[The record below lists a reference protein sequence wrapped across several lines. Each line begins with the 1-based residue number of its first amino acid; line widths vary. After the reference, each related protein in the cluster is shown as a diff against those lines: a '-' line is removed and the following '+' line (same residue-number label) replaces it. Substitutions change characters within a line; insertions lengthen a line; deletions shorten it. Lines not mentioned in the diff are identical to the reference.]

1 MKKREIINST
11 GINNSTEK
19 INSDIKYF
27 KINRSNLLKEIFINK
42 GWKQAD
48 ENSIVEF
55 SYWDTFKDKI
65 SNTKI
70 MVIPRKITNKMSNK
84 KTMYTTL
91 KSNNLTRFLPPTY
104 CDLKNIDPKIFG
116 DKKKIFLKAVSVSG
130 ERGIHPVKS
139 ADQINT
145 ITGDKYLNYILQ
157 QQIPNILSKN
167 GNISTIR
174 AYVLLTGN
182 KEVFLHK
189 NIVEIKSNNEYHNLI
204 DTKSYHLFFEKLKD
218 ICFLSIRSFIRET
231 ELDSNN
237 YIIFA
242 FDFVL
247 NKDCDPFL
255 TEIVQYPNLSGRDKT
270 HRKVITTMLSDFYHL
285 YVDPIITN
293 KKPIQG
299 GWVLCNPLFDTGES
313 QLHLTHE
320 LKNNLYKDASNY
332 DFTKNNS
339 KVISTNFRSKNNY
352 ILNRSINYLNKKCV
366 LMLANRINCYNF
378 MKKYKILDLSPK
390 TYLKL
395 QDINDDKNND
405 NNSDDTIYY
414 LKTINSCG
422 KKGVYI
428 GTKTYLKGIIHNI
441 RDKYIIQ
448 EAVKDQYIF
457 KNKKIIYGFYFYILN
472 NEIIYSTDYKYISVY
487 TEKDIKNKHR
497 VETEHDIFL
506 FNEIDNYRL
515 ISNNINK
522 CVEQFLPCYGKEL
535 YNCQL
540 DRQFSLNRFDIMIDN
555 NYAPK
560 ILEVNSVEIGL
571 WRKSRVFPEICKL
584 LLNNFEDH
592 FFDLQDKSKDQLKDI
607 IRIPIKK

>member
-1 MKKREIINST
+1 
-11 GINNSTEK
+11 
-19 INSDIKYF
+19 
-27 KINRSNLLKEIFINK
+27 
-42 GWKQAD
+42 
-48 ENSIVEF
+48 
-55 SYWDTFKDKI
+55 
-65 SNTKI
+65 
-70 MVIPRKITNKMSNK
+70 MVIPRKITNKLGNK

-116 DKKKIFLKAVSVSG
+116 DKKNFFLKAVDVSG

-145 ITGDKYLNYILQ
+145 ITGEKYLNYILQ

-182 KEVFLHK
+182 KEIFVHK
-189 NIVEIKSNNEYHNLI
+189 NVVEMKSNNEYHNLI
-204 DTKSYHLFFEKLKD
+204 DTQSYHLFFEKLKD

-247 NKDCDPFL
+247 NKDYDPFL

-270 HRKVITTMLSDFYHL
+270 HRKVIKTMLSDFYDL
-285 YVDPIITN
+285 YVDPIVTN
-293 KKPIQG
+293 KKPNQG
-299 GWVLCNPLFDTGES
+299 GWILCNPLFDTGES

-366 LMLANRINCYNF
+366 LMLGNRINCYNF

-395 QDINDDKNND
+395 QDINDDNKNENKNE
-405 NNSDDTIYY
+405 NNIYY
-414 LKTINSCG
+414 LKTTKSCG
-422 KKGVYI
+422 RKGVYI
-428 GTKTYLKGIIHNI
+428 GTKMYLTSIIDNI
-441 RDKYIIQ
+441 KDKYIIQ
-448 EAVKDQYIF
+448 DAVKDQLIF
-457 KNKKIIYGFYFYILN
+457 KNKKIVYGVYFYILN
-472 NEIIYSTDYKYISVY
+472 NEMLYSTDYKYILVN

-497 VETEHDIFL
+497 VDIEHDTFL
-506 FNEIDNYRL
+506 FSEIDNYKL
-515 ISNNINK
+515 ISKNINK
-522 CVEQFLPCYGKEL
+522 CVKQFLTCYATEL
-535 YNCQL
+535 YNYQL
-540 DRQFSLNRFDIMIDN
+540 DRQFSLNRFDIMVDN
-555 NYAPK
+555 NYIPK
-560 ILEVNSVEIGL
+560 ILEVNSVEVGL
-571 WRKSRVFPEICKL
+571 RAKTRLYPKTCKL

-592 FFDLQDKSKDQLKDI
+592 FFNLQHQSKDQLKYI